1 MDQSTIKF
9 VNKAL
14 EDRLAVVLPSFKD
27 EIIQS
32 LSDMLVN
39 AFSESFLEQFMTS
52 DFKEKINENIANQID
67 TNLKEY
73 LSTLAKSESTK
84 AAVKPKAASKTKK
97 PQKTIEEIFG
107 QYKEDELINLYTKK
121 QNKYSP
127 SADKNIRECGFN
139 LATKKDFVL
148 KEDSIV
154 NMMTFEAYGEEKKWL
169 FSLGYPLVLNDQT
182 VQDFVVKHNL
192 TINEVTTFPYYYQKN
207 PMYSYKPEFI
217 QAQMYNKEIIDD
229 QDIP

>member
-1 MDQSTIKF
+1 MIKI

-14 EDRLAVVLPSFKD
+14 EDRLAVILPSIKNDIF
-27 EIIQS
+27 QS
-32 LSDMLVN
+32 LFDKLSE
-39 AFSESFLEQFMTS
+39 AFSQSFLDEFMTS
-52 DFKEKINENIANQID
+52 EFKQKINEAITNQID
-67 TNLKEY
+67 TNMKEY
-73 LSTLAKSESTK
+73 SSTLAKSESTK

-107 QYKEDELINLYTKK
+107 QFKEDELINLFTKK
-121 QNKYSP
+121 QTKYSP

-148 KEDSIV
+148 KEDSVV

-192 TINEVTTFPYYYQKN
+192 TITEVTTFPHYHQKN
-207 PMYSYKPEFI
+207 PMYSCKQEFI
-217 QAQMYNKEIIDD
+217 QAQIYNREIIDD